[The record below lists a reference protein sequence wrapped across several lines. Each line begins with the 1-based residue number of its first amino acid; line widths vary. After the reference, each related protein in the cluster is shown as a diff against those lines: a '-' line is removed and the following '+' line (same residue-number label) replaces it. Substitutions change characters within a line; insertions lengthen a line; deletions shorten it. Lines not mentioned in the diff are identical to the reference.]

1 VKRAGETYSSLD
13 LGTIGQYVRLFLTL
27 EINLKWDHG
36 THSYVIG
43 LYDRWPRSLS
53 FPT

>member
-1 VKRAGETYSSLD
+1 MKRAGETYSSLD
-13 LGTIGQYVRLFLTL
+13 LGTIG
-27 EINLKWDHG
+27 H
-36 THSYVIG
+36 YVIG